1 MDILGNM
8 YVMAALCFL
17 LVLAAGFAV
26 LALPGLPH
34 VGMIIVLVGVLLA
47 RFIPNR
53 IVKSFCY
60 LALGFVSFWG
70 AGNALFVPIGQ
81 EAQLFS
87 FIPFIVLGMANAG
100 VALAAYN
107 DGSVSG
113 VIFAFASVFAL
124 LLTKGPL
131 DTGGMDRLFITALA
145 FAVASAMFALFASW
159 AKGVGWAV
167 YNALKAAI
175 AAGLVYGLV
184 YALRVFDIGV
194 LNFSKPGDVLSMV
207 APVVL
212 NTWWASLV
220 SSFFAVAIILCI
232 YELGLYLL
240 NLRREPHGETVFFSR
255 PGEEVKAE
263 ADPYKDLLAKAQ
275 KFFEEFSSY
284 DQESAA
290 KALAELETKYY
301 ALSKRR
307 DSPLK
312 ANVGR
317 ILMEARGLLLGAR
330 LEVTAAKPAAA
341 EEKLTGKKEEK
352 PFEIPEGMVV
362 LVEGPIG
369 SRKEEFCLDAL
380 KKCLDAKEKCMIVS
394 FDPKMEAG
402 YTGESEL
409 LSQVRVEQNVNDM
422 AISISRALEEKPKFV
437 FFNVLYYLV
446 PNYNVATVSG
456 FLGYTTKKVKSAGA
470 TAIFVMEEE
479 MLAQQA
485 LSTIESMFDGVVEFA
500 AADEG
505 GKPHSHYRVK
515 ELKFRKFDS
524 SWREYG

>member
-1 MDILGNM
+1 M
-8 YVMAALCFL
+8 
-17 LVLAAGFAV
+17 
-26 LALPGLPH
+26 
-34 VGMIIVLVGVLLA
+34 
-47 RFIPNR
+47 
-53 IVKSFCY
+53 
-60 LALGFVSFWG
+60 
-70 AGNALFVPIGQ
+70 
-81 EAQLFS
+81 
-87 FIPFIVLGMANAG
+87 
-100 VALAAYN
+100 
-107 DGSVSG
+107 
-113 VIFAFASVFAL
+113 
-124 LLTKGPL
+124 
-131 DTGGMDRLFITALA
+131 
-145 FAVASAMFALFASW
+145 
-159 AKGVGWAV
+159 
-167 YNALKAAI
+167 
-175 AAGLVYGLV
+175 
-184 YALRVFDIGV
+184 
-194 LNFSKPGDVLSMV
+194 
-207 APVVL
+207 
-212 NTWWASLV
+212 
-220 SSFFAVAIILCI
+220 
-232 YELGLYLL
+232 
-240 NLRREPHGETVFFSR
+240 
-255 PGEEVKAE
+255 
-263 ADPYKDLLAKAQ
+263 
-275 KFFEEFSSY
+275 
-284 DQESAA
+284 
-290 KALAELETKYY
+290 AELETKYY

-456 FLGYTTKKVKSAGA
+456 FLGSTTKKVKNAGA